1 MCPETK
7 GLLLAGIGTN
17 LAWIYFSMAAKE
29 KETEIRALLVEDN
42 DIIIESLSEIMKS
55 MGFTVVRSKLGSE
68 AINLIAGGSL
78 GIVIADDKCGD
89 KEGLEVLEESKRSLP
104 NATRLL
110 LTSRVTDDAVQ
121 AALRDRLVY
130 RYVTKPW
137 LTEDLILTLRTAEDA
152 YRLAEKNAALT
163 VEKNELKRTVHALEK
178 SATAGGGETATAPAA
193 QSSTVQSIGDT
204 GDAGDANTIIQA
216 VLEMLYVFH
225 PNLKSN
231 AIRTMAVVKVL
242 TEMLGMD
249 EKLAEALYY
258 AAGLHDIA
266 IPGVDRPIIRRWLR
280 DPAKCTKEEMA
291 IVEQHPLQ
299 AEEMLKP
306 FPVFREALTI
316 IKAHHEDWNGKGYPN
331 QLKGET
337 IPWEARLLRVALDFC
352 SKHADPI
359 QAMLDIEALADEIYD
374 PAAIR
379 AVAKAVPMTEMP
391 TGEREILLIELQE
404 GMTLARD
411 INNTNGFLLFPK
423 GKMLT
428 ASMCDKLFNI
438 DRISPLNPYVLV
450 YC

>member
-1 MCPETK
+1 MCPETN

-17 LAWIYFSMAAKE
+17 VAWIYFIMAAKE

-55 MGFTVVRSKLGSE
+55 MGFTVVSSKLGSE

-89 KEGLEVLEESKRSLP
+89 KEGLEVLEEAKRSLP

-178 SATAGGGETATAPAA
+178 SATTTTGGGETAMAPAA
-193 QSSTVQSIGDT
+193 QSSTIQSI

-242 TEMLGMD
+242 TETLGMD

-258 AAGLHDIA
+258 AAALHDIA

-280 DPAKCTKEEMA
+280 DPAKCTKEEMD

-331 QLKGET
+331 NLKGET
-337 IPWEARLLRVALDFC
+337 IPWEARLLRVAVDFC

-359 QAMLDIEALADEIYD
+359 QAMLDIEALAEEIYD

-391 TGEREILLIELQE
+391 TGEREILLIELKE

>member
-1 MCPETK
+1 MCPETN

-17 LAWIYFSMAAKE
+17 VAWIYFIMAAKE

-55 MGFTVVRSKLGSE
+55 MGFTVVSSKLGSE

-89 KEGLEVLEESKRSLP
+89 KEGLEVLEEAKRSLP

-130 RYVTKPW
+130 RYVTKPC
-137 LTEDLILTLRTAEDA
+137 LILTLRTAEDA

-178 SATAGGGETATAPAA
+178 SATTTAGGGETAMAPAA
-193 QSSTVQSIGDT
+193 QSSTIQSI

-242 TEMLGMD
+242 TETLGMD

-258 AAGLHDIA
+258 AAALHDIA

-280 DPAKCTKEEMA
+280 DPAKCTKEEMD

-331 QLKGET
+331 NLKGET
-337 IPWEARLLRVALDFC
+337 IPWEARLLRVAVDFC

-359 QAMLDIEALADEIYD
+359 QAMLDIEALAEEIYD

-391 TGEREILLIELQE
+391 TGEREILLIELKE

-411 INNTNGFLLFPK
+411 INNNNGFLLFPK